1 MSKYRV
7 TLRRQVWQEAT
18 LYVDA
23 ASAMEAETM
32 VGHAAI
38 WHDISAVK
46 NTFEAHA
53 QRSEDVDTRYA
64 DEVHEKYKADAQEAL
79 DEEFGS

>member
-1 MSKYRV
+1 M
-7 TLRRQVWQEAT
+7 
-18 LYVDA
+18 YVDA
-23 ASAMEAETM
+23 ASAAEAEAM
-32 VGHAAI
+32 VDSGWIYVHEAPAI
-38 WHDISAVK
+38 WHDISVVK